1 MDFIRI
7 KGAAQHNLKNISL
20 DIPRDKLVVITGV
33 SGSGKS
39 SLAFDTI
46 YAEGQRRYVESL
58 STYARQFIGQMD
70 KPDVESIEGL
80 SPAIAIEQRAASH
93 NPRSTVGTVTEIYDY
108 FRLLFAGIGI
118 CHCPECG
125 REIQSQT
132 IDTIVQNVLSL
143 PEGSRFS
150 VMAPLVR
157 GKKGEYSKELKKLQ
171 KEGFVRVRIDGE
183 IHDLAEDIILTKNKR
198 HDIDLIVDRLV
209 LKDGI
214 RKRLRDSVEIAA
226 GKSDGLVRIV
236 AEDAETLYSE
246 KYACPDCGISMPALA
261 PRVFSFN
268 TPYGA
273 CPECNGLGSR
283 MHFAVDLV
291 VPDAGLS
298 LREGAIAPWAN
309 RTSLYYYNLLDALST
324 HYKFDINTPYS
335 KLPEKIRNMLLYG
348 SGKEAIRFHHDRDN
362 MRYFA
367 ERPFEGVIPQLERR
381 WKETASQAIRN
392 DLARFIDLRPCEAC
406 AGARLKKESLAV
418 TVDGKNIYELC
429 LMSIRQCHEFFQA
442 LQLTSQEALISER
455 ILKEVKSRL
464 SFLLNVGMDY
474 LDLARSTSTLSGGES
489 QRIRLATQIGSG
501 LMGVLYVLDEPTVGL
516 HQKDNLR
523 LIDTLKKLRDMG
535 NTVLV
540 VEHDADMMLACDH
553 IVDMGPGAGEQGGDV
568 IFQGSPASVLQS
580 ETSLTGKYLSGRE
593 SIALPVKRRP
603 VNDRHIILEG
613 ATQNNLK
620 DIDIKIPTR
629 ALTAVTGVSGSGK
642 STMVIETLYKVMA
655 RRLNQHSGGMGKIRK
670 IRDLGGIER
679 IIMINQQPIGRTP
692 RSNPVTYTGIFSF
705 IRDLFTGLPEARVR
719 GYKPGR
725 FSFNVK
731 GGRCEACEGN
741 GLIKIEMHFLPDVY
755 VTCDACRGKRFN
767 ADTLDI
773 RYKDKN
779 IADVLDL
786 TVHQALDFFA
796 NIPAL
801 KNHLQLLAD
810 VGLGYIRLGQS
821 ATTLSGG
828 EAQRI
833 KLARELG
840 KKVNQNTLYILD
852 EPTIGLHFADIQ
864 RLLDVLMRLVDM
876 GNTMVVIEHNL
887 DIIKSADYI
896 IDLGPEG
903 GPGGGS
909 IIASGTV
916 EEIARNGQ
924 SATGFFL
931 NKILNR
937 DNRKQEIQ
945 LFRRIPNQTDP
956 GQHLLFFC
964 FHFPSEYSSV

>member
-1 MDFIRI
+1 MDLIRI
-7 KGAAQHNLKNISL
+7 KGASQHNLKNISL
-20 DIPRDKLVVITGV
+20 DIPRDRLVVITGV

-108 FRLLFAGIGI
+108 FRLLFAGIGV
-118 CHCPECG
+118 CHCSNCG

-132 IDTIVQNVLSL
+132 IDSIMQSVLDL
-143 PEGSRFS
+143 PEGTRFS
-150 VMAPLVR
+150 ILSPLVR
-157 GKKGEYSKELKKLQ
+157 GKKGEFAKELKKLQ
-171 KEGFVRVRIDGE
+171 KEGFARVRIDGE
-183 IHDLAEDIILTKNKR
+183 IRDLSLDLVLSKTKR

-209 LKDGI
+209 MKDGI
-214 RKRLRDSVEIAA
+214 RKRLRDSLEIAVHK
-226 GKSDGLVRIV
+226 GDGLVRI
-236 AEDAETLYSE
+236 AAADGGETLYSE
-246 KYACPDCGISMPALA
+246 KYACPDCGISMPPLA

-268 TPYGA
+268 NPYGA

-283 MHFAVDLV
+283 MHFAPDLV

-309 RTSLYYYNLLDALST
+309 RSSLYYFNLLDTLAE
-324 HYKFDINTPYS
+324 HYDFDINMPFS
-335 KLPEKIRNMLLYG
+335 NLPEKIRKVLLYG
-348 SGKEAIRFHHDRDN
+348 SGTEQIKFHIDRPDK
-362 MRYFA
+362 RYFVH
-367 ERPFEGVIPQLERR
+367 RPFEGVIRQLERR
-381 WKETASQAIRN
+381 WRETASAGVRS
-392 DLARFIDLRPCEAC
+392 DLARYIDLRPCETC
-406 AGARLKKESLAV
+406 GGARLKKESLAV
-418 TVDGKNIYELC
+418 TVGGRNIYELC
-429 LMSIRQCHEFFQA
+429 LMSIRECFEFFEG
-442 LQLTSQEALISER
+442 LKLTGQETKIVER
-455 ILKEVKSRL
+455 VLKEIKSRL

-474 LDLARSTSTLSGGES
+474 LNLARSTSTLSGGEA

-516 HQKDNLR
+516 HQRDNLR

-553 IVDMGPGAGEQGGDV
+553 IIDMGPGAGARGGEV
-568 IFQGSPASVLQS
+568 IFQGSPAEVLQS
-580 ETSLTGKYLSGRE
+580 ETSLTGQYLSGRK
-593 SIALPVKRRP
+593 SIGLPAWRKVKGRYI
-603 VNDRHIILEG
+603 VLEG
-613 ATQNNLK
+613 ATENNLK
-620 DIDIKIPTR
+620 NIDIRIPTGV
-629 ALTAVTGVSGSGK
+629 LTAVTGVSGSGK
-642 STMVIETLYKVMA
+642 STMVIETLYQVMA
-655 RRLNQHSGGMGKIRK
+655 RRLNQHSGPMAKIRRV
-670 IRDLGGIER
+670 RDMGGIER
-679 IIMINQQPIGRTP
+679 VIMINQQPIGRTP

-705 IRDLFTGLPEARVR
+705 IRDLFTGLPDARIR

-773 RYKDKN
+773 KYKDKS

-786 TVHQALDFFA
+786 TVSQALDFFA
-796 NIPAL
+796 NIPSIRS
-801 KNHLQLLAD
+801 HLQLLAD

-840 KKVNQNTLYILD
+840 KRVNQNTLYILD

-864 RLLDVLMRLVDM
+864 KLLDVLMRLVDM

-887 DIIKSADYI
+887 DIIKSADHI

-903 GPGGGS
+903 GPGGGR

-916 EEIARNGQ
+916 REVARNEQ
-924 SATGFFL
+924 SFTGAFL
-931 NKILNR
+931 KKVL
-937 DNRKQEIQ
+937 
-945 LFRRIPNQTDP
+945 
-956 GQHLLFFC
+956 
-964 FHFPSEYSSV
+964 

>member
-1 MDFIRI
+1 MNAIRI
-7 KGAAQHNLKNISL
+7 KGASQHNLKHVSL
-20 DIPRDKLVVITGV
+20 DIPRDQLVVITGV

-108 FRLLFAGIGI
+108 FRLLFAGVGL
-118 CHCPECG
+118 CHCHLCG
-125 REIQSQT
+125 REIKSQT
-132 IDTIVQNVLSL
+132 IDSIVLSVL
-143 PEGSRFS
+143 SWPAGTRFS
-150 VMAPLVR
+150 VLAPIVR
-157 GKKGEYSKELKKLQ
+157 GKKGEFQKELKKLQ
-171 KEGFVRVRIDGE
+171 KEGFARVRIDGE
-183 IHDLAEDIILTKNKR
+183 IRDLSEDIILPKTKR
-198 HDIDLIVDRLV
+198 HHIDLIVDRLV
-209 LKDGI
+209 LKDGV

-226 GKSDGLVRIV
+226 AKSDGLVAIV
-236 AEDAETLYSE
+236 DAAGTETLYSE

-268 TPYGA
+268 SPYGA
-273 CPECNGLGSR
+273 CPECNGLGTR

-291 VPDAGLS
+291 VPDAELS
-298 LREGAIAPWAN
+298 LRDGAIAPWAN
-309 RTSLYYYNLLDALST
+309 RSSLYYHNLLDALAS
-324 HYKFDINTPYS
+324 HYKFDLNTPFS
-335 KLPEKIRNMLLYG
+335 KLPEKIRDVLLYG
-348 SGKEAIRFHHDRDN
+348 SGKEHIKFHHERDN

-381 WKETASQAIRN
+381 WKETASQVIRN
-392 DLARFIDLRPCEAC
+392 DLARFIDLRPCETC
-406 AGARLKKESLAV
+406 DGARLKKESLAV
-418 TVDGKNIYELC
+418 TVGGKNIYDLC
-429 LMSIRQCHEFFQA
+429 LMSIRECSNFFLA
-442 LQLTSQEALISER
+442 LALTAQEMLISER

-474 LDLARSTSTLSGGES
+474 LNLARSTSTLSGGES

-523 LIDTLKKLRDMG
+523 LIETLKKLRDMG

-540 VEHDADMMLACDH
+540 VEHDADMMLSCDH
-553 IVDMGPGAGEQGGDV
+553 IIDMGPGAGAQGGEV
-568 IFQGSPASVLQS
+568 IFQGTPAEVLQS

-593 SIALPVKRRP
+593 SIALPAKRRP
-603 VNDRHIILEG
+603 VKGRHIILEG
-613 ATQNNLK
+613 ASQNNLQN
-620 DIDIKIPTR
+620 IDIKIPVGV
-629 ALTAVTGVSGSGK
+629 LTAVTGVSGSGK

-655 RRLNQHSGGMGKIRK
+655 RRLNQHTGGMGKIRK
-670 IRDLGGIER
+670 ITDLGDIER
-679 IIMINQQPIGRTP
+679 VIMINQQPIGRTP

-705 IRDLFTGLPEARVR
+705 IRDLFTGLPDSRMR

-773 RYKDKN
+773 KYKDKS

-786 TVHQALDFFA
+786 TVTQALDFFT
-796 NIPAL
+796 NIPSI
-801 KNHLQLLAD
+801 KSHLQLLAD

-840 KKVNQNTLYILD
+840 KRVNSNTLYILD

-864 RLLDVLMRLVDM
+864 KLLDVLMRLVDM

-887 DIIKSADYI
+887 DIIKSADHI

-903 GPGGGS
+903 GPGGGR

-916 EEIARNGQ
+916 EQIARNSE
-924 SATGFFL
+924 SATGQFL
-931 NKILNR
+931 RNIL
-937 DNRKQEIQ
+937 E
-945 LFRRIPNQTDP
+945 NQRNQP
-956 GQHLLFFC
+956 
-964 FHFPSEYSSV
+964 